1 MQQTETYKLN
11 LIESTDTFSPAPLN
25 ENMQAI
31 EGVLAEQ
38 AASLKGQAE
47 TLNKLAAAAL
57 KIAMGTYTGT
67 GTYGS
72 DSKNSLAFGFQ
83 PKLVLVMGGAQSC
96 LFLRGFGSGLGH
108 SCVNGDAD
116 RLVQTAAWNGNT
128 LTWYIHEAIGDSGSY
143 QQWATHQL
151 NEVNTTYH
159 YLAIG

>member
-31 EGVLAEQ
+31 EGALDAQ
-38 AASLKGQAE
+38 AALLNRHAN
-47 TLNKLAAAAL
+47 TLNQLAAADL

-67 GTYGS
+67 GSCGS
-72 DSKNSLAFGFQ
+72 DNKNSLTFNFQ

-96 LFLRGFGSGLGH
+96 LFLRGFEAGLGH
-108 SCVNGDAD
+108 GCVSGDAD
-116 RLVQTAAWNGNT
+116 RLIQTAAWSGNT
-128 LTWYIHEAIGDSGSY
+128 LTWYVHEAIGDVGSF
-143 QQWATHQL
+143 QLWASHQL
-151 NEVNTTYH
+151 NATNTTYH